1 MKVYATSISILGK
14 LMKVDGEDVVGNLTK
29 FGLRKLFS
37 QLLAALGCLTK

>member
-1 MKVYATSISILGK
+1 MLGK
-14 LMKVDGEDVVGNLTK
+14 LMMDEGEEVVAILDL